1 MNQNLK
7 KRIQVVALQLG
18 ARLREARQ
26 KKQITLNDLSKETG
40 LSVSFL
46 SRLERGETSASIA
59 SLIVIATTLGISL
72 NDFFEEP
79 ADGHKGY
86 ILNRAK
92 DREHRTPLVAHGY
105 SYRLSTGDLP
115 GQQMSAFELTFP
127 ADSKEPPELV
137 MHDGEE
143 VLYLIEGSI
152 EFQIGDETFVMQAG
166 DCVHFNCS
174 KPHMGR
180 NLGKE
185 DARLLM
191 VVTPVHSREQSS
203 SHEPDDETS

>member
-1 MNQNLK
+1 MCNKMKEHSSLDMNQNLQ
-7 KRIQVVALQLG
+7 KRVEAVALQLG
-18 ARLREARQ
+18 LRLREARQ
-26 KKQITLNDLSKETG
+26 EKRITLNTLSRETG

-59 SLIVIATTLGISL
+59 SLIIIATTLGISL
-72 NDFFEEP
+72 NDFFDEP
-79 ADGHKGY
+79 ANGHKGY
-86 ILNRAK
+86 ILNRAN
-92 DREHRTPLVAHGY
+92 DRQHRTPLLAHGY
-105 SYRLSTGDLP
+105 SYQLSTGDLP

-127 ADSKEPPELV
+127 ADSKETPELV

-152 EFQIGDETFVMQAG
+152 EFQIGDDTFIMHAG

-180 NLGKE
+180 NLGSE

-191 VVTPVHSREQSS
+191 VVTPVHSR
-203 SHEPDDETS
+203 